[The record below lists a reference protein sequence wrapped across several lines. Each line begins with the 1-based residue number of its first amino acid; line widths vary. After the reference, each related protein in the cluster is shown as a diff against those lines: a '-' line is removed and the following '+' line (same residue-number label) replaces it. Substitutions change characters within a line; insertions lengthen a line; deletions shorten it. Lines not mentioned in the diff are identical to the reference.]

1 MNPYADQYFRTP
13 QHRVTTWLFIRV
25 PSSRSSKRETHQN
38 FFSALCCRGSLS
50 TLCVF
55 NPFVPSAPFLYKTS
69 FQGVEKG
76 CIENEWVNK
85 MFSTW
90 LHQLLVLSIY
100 IFGICHNLLISMG
113 LFKHLT
119 YPLLC
124 QRKYPTRQVCHL
136 LLRWLWMIVFSDKTW
151 SVEYM
156 QYLKACQS
164 TMSDIFV
171 QKSYFASRII
181 HFDA

>member
-1 MNPYADQYFRTP
+1 MLINISGRRSTAWPRDYSYASQAQDLAKEKLTRTFLV
-13 QHRVTTWLFIRV
+13 HSVAAGLW
-25 PSSRSSKRETHQN
+25 
-38 FFSALCCRGSLS
+38 A

-55 NPFVPSAPFLYKTS
+55 NPFVPNAPFLYKTC

-76 CIENEWVNK
+76 CIENEWVKK

-90 LHQLLVLSIY
+90 LHQLLVLSIH

-113 LFKHLT
+113 LFKHLS

-124 QRKYPTRQVCHL
+124 QRKYPTRQVYHL
-136 LLRWLWMIVFSDKTW
+136 LIRWLWMIVFSDKTW

-156 QYLKACQS
+156 QYLKAYQS

-171 QKSYFASRII
+171 QKSYIASRII

>member
-1 MNPYADQYFRTP
+1 MLINISGRRSTAWPRDYSYASQAQDLAKEKLTRTFLV
-13 QHRVTTWLFIRV
+13 HSVVAGLW
-25 PSSRSSKRETHQN
+25 
-38 FFSALCCRGSLS
+38 A

-55 NPFVPSAPFLYKTS
+55 NPFVPNAPFLYKTC

-76 CIENEWVNK
+76 CIENEWVKK

-90 LHQLLVLSIY
+90 LHQLLVLSIH

-113 LFKHLT
+113 LFKHLS